1 MNGLKPYNR
10 IIMGI
15 DFELMFLDDFW
26 ETTHRAMNIA
36 WNNEKTYSGT
46 LIRQQCYRAIQ
57 SDSMMDDLTSSLQ
70 RKEVKIIV
78 NPCKMNSL
86 PLCIHQLTTANENF
100 GGSI

>member
-36 WNNEKTYSGT
+36 WNNERSYGT
-46 LIRQQCYRAIQ
+46 GIIRQRCYRAIQ
-57 SDSMMDDLTSSLQ
+57 SDSIMNDLSKSLE
-70 RKEVKIIV
+70 RKNVKIIV
-78 NPCKMNSL
+78 NANKMNSL
-86 PLCIHQLTTANENF
+86 PLCIHQLKTADENF